1 MNGFGGTIKT
11 PWAIDWLLFKWN
23 TKPHYNSH
31 FFIIRRPIWSVED
44 NFYTVRRII
53 YLNLLEMAGWWPSH
67 ARQADSAGEAMV
79 SLFDLL
85 QQWKFQFLRA
95 PSSKPASLCS
105 PRILRSAVS
114 HWLHCYVTPGQIR
127 KPRKICKIFVANP
140 AFPFI
145 PRFKVKGF
153 QLSWLLCS
161 TKCKSHPSLCT
172 GIQDWT

>member
-67 ARQADSAGEAMV
+67 ARQADSAGGRGEGLPLWFVAAMKV
-79 SLFDLL
+79 SVS
-85 QQWKFQFLRA
+85 QSSELRA
-95 PSSKPASLCS
+95 CISLLSEDPEVCSLALTALLCNPRPDQEASQNL
-105 PRILRSAVS
+105 
-114 HWLHCYVTPGQIR
+114 QNIR
-127 KPRKICKIFVANP
+127 CKSG
-140 AFPFI
+140 FPFYT
-145 PRFKVKGF
+145 
-153 QLSWLLCS
+153 S
-161 TKCKSHPSLCT
+161 
-172 GIQDWT
+172 IQS